1 MKVKLFFIL
10 LLFITLCSLSY
21 AVLLGDDTQ
30 YNPSE
35 SNVTYVINSDQSGIT
50 FSKVNATC
58 FVIDAV
64 EYCTQSPTDIIVN
77 LFVPIDGSPPTITVY
92 SPTNTTYDILNIT
105 IHFNAIDTS
114 GVSDLWYY
122 NTTDNISYS
131 SIDYA
136 LLPQGE
142 YTFTFYAND
151 TLNNVGSIDV
161 KFTIN
166 TSFYF
171 GNYKICDK
179 ASVTLDDLPCVQLYE
194 LGDCNQSL
202 DLYYGNDYSKVSYL
216 GEYNAF
222 YCGFVF
228 NESVIGNYFID
239 YSSGDKDFIIL
250 EEVAGMNF
258 FNLLVFI
265 VMFGGWLIFTIL
277 MHYYKDEEGQSI
289 IFGSIGTALM
299 VILVGIM
306 ISGFEVITT
315 DITFIF
321 DINYYFIA
329 LCSGLALYTTAH
341 SYLLWQETKQ
351 RQKYQLME

>member
-50 FSKVNATC
+50 FAKVNATC

-77 LFVPIDGSPPTITVY
+77 LFVPLDGSPPIITVY
-92 SPTNTTYDILNIT
+92 SPINTTYDILNIT
-105 IHFNAIDTS
+105 IHFNATDTS

-179 ASVTLDDLPCVQLYE
+179 ASVTLDDLPCIQLFE
-194 LGDCNQSL
+194 HDDCNQSL

-250 EEVAGMNF
+250 KEGNIMIQLFWFGLVLAIALMILGIYLHNHSMISVAGF
-258 FNLLVFI
+258 LEIILGIFI
-265 VMFGGWLIFTIL
+265 FING
-277 MHYYKDEEGQSI
+277 YSI
-289 IFGSIGTALM
+289 YNNMVTQIIGTVLFAIGCYYLT
-299 VILVGIM
+299 
-306 ISGFEVITT
+306 ISTLASVDEGYDNT
-315 DITFIF
+315 D
-321 DINYYFIA
+321 Y
-329 LCSGLALYTTAH
+329 
-341 SYLLWQETKQ
+341 
-351 RQKYQLME
+351 